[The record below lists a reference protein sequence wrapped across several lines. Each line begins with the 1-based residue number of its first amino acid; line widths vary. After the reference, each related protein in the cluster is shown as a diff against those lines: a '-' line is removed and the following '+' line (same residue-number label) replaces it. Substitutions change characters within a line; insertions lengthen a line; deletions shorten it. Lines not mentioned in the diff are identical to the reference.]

1 MKNSSV
7 YQDLKI
13 QFLYFFVAYELLKT
27 TNVKLFAILFLLLIA
42 DVLYNSKNVI
52 QIINQINVPMEVDI
66 HNKYKKWKLN
76 GFLLATLF
84 FCVSFLIYVTV
95 IRKDFWILLF

>member
-1 MKNSSV
+1 MKKTNV

-13 QFLYFFVAYELLKT
+13 QFLYFFIAYELLKT

-52 QIINQINVPMEVDI
+52 QIINQINIPKEVDI
-66 HNKYKKWKLN
+66 NNKYKKWKLN
-76 GFLLATLF
+76 KFLLATLF
-84 FCVSFLIYVTV
+84 FCVCFLIYVTV
-95 IRKDFWILLF
+95 LRKDFWILLF

>member
-1 MKNSSV
+1 MKKTNV
-7 YQDLKI
+7 YQDLRI

-42 DVLYNSKNVI
+42 DVLYNSKNI
-52 QIINQINVPMEVDI
+52 FQIIKQFNISSEI
-66 HNKYKKWKLN
+66 ETTSSLKKWKLN
-76 GFLLATLF
+76 GFMLATLF
-84 FCVSFLIYVTV
+84 FWVCFLTYVAL

>member
-1 MKNSSV
+1 MKKTNV
-7 YQDLKI
+7 YQDLRI

-42 DVLYNSKNVI
+42 DVLYNSKNII
-52 QIINQINVPMEVDI
+52 QIINQINTPKEVEV
-66 HNKYKKWKLN
+66 NKYKKWKLN
-76 GFLLATLF
+76 GFMLATLF
-84 FCVSFLIYVTV
+84 FGVCFLTYVTL